1 MIIQTAP
8 ENQPHFV
15 IRQADHARLSG
26 QFAAAFGNAQFA
38 LLAPAEPVIFAAR
51 HHDEGW
57 QPTDEMVLAD
67 PKTGLP
73 YHLTQTPLAEL
84 LKTSVRSPEFNEQ
97 HHPYSG
103 LLSSMHTVGLF
114 NGRYGLSDKIF
125 IDLVPA
131 EYKSPLLALL
141 QNEEAR
147 QERLKEQLRGGE
159 TAVYTQHAPLF
170 HNYKLLQFFDTLAL
184 YFHTTHPAA
193 RTTSRFLNVPRAV
206 GDDVTITITPVAAN
220 LYALSPYPFCQPET
234 HFSYQGRYLTPQ
246 PLGTNLHA
254 YMNSIEF
261 STEEI
266 ILIQG
271 D

>member
-8 ENQPHFV
+8 NDEPHFV

-26 QFAAAFGNAQFA
+26 QFAAAFGNGQFA
-38 LLAPAEPVIFAAR
+38 LLAPAEPVIFVAG

-57 QPTDEMVLAD
+57 QQTDERVLAD

-73 YHLTQTPLAEL
+73 YHLTQTPLVEL
-84 LKTSVRSPEFNEQ
+84 LKTSARSPEFNEQ

-131 EYKSPLLALL
+131 EYKLPLLALL
-141 QNEEAR
+141 KSEEGR
-147 QERLKEQLRGGE
+147 QERLKEQLQGGE
-159 TAVYTQHAPLF
+159 TAVYTQHDHLF

-184 YFHTTHPAA
+184 YFHMVHPAG
-193 RTTSRFLNVPRAV
+193 RGSSSFPNVPRTV
-206 GDDVTITITPVAAN
+206 GNDVTVTITPVAAN
-220 LYALSPYPFCQPET
+220 VYALSPYPFSQPEMS
-234 HFSYQGRYLTPQ
+234 FSYQGRYLTPQ
-246 PLGTNLHA
+246 PPSTDLQA
-254 YMNSIEF
+254 YMNSIEPT
-261 STEEI
+261 TEEI
-266 ILIQG
+266 ILIA
-271 D
+271 